1 MKKIT
6 MLTLLI
12 LTMDCVSAT
21 PLNGNYTI
29 NPLLP
34 ASATNFLSFS
44 SAITYLTT
52 TDPRNDGGPANT
64 GTVGVSGPVTFT
76 VSAGVYQSYITVPA
90 IPGVSPTNRVTFEGV
105 NAASTIIEV
114 GATNQATILILNV
127 NYVTFRNFTI
137 NNNASGVTA
146 GVFIM
151 GSTANNSGT
160 GCRISNCIINMPN
173 ATASGGSAHG
183 SGGLPSHA
191 IVVASFFSTSLDA
204 MRADSVLIDS
214 NTINGAY
221 NGISIQGQ
229 FDVGYN
235 RYMRVIG
242 NKINAYSS
250 GIQMRKVYTNLLIQ
264 NNSVNMY
271 SSTMNTTGIRLNDCD
286 NNTAIPSVISANR
299 VTGATEYGMY
309 VGKTT
314 SDPLNPTLIYNNL
327 ISSPAMYGMYIA
339 EFTPTWSDYHTVKC
353 YHNSINLT
361 GPCPF
366 NTQIPLYYYGYD
378 MISEF
383 KNNIFRIAPS
393 SVATTTYAAVFS
405 GLHDTTSVTVN
416 RNIYHNSIG
425 STLIR
430 RSVKTGPFPWSS
442 ALLDFTAADF
452 KQKKA
457 GGVDSWNGDPSF
469 ASEQNLYPTNGCWQ
483 GENLT
488 AIIPF
493 DIENNTRMNP
503 PSVGA
508 FEPLNDISVDKVYL
522 STPYVFGPQEL
533 KVRVKSNSRNTINSY
548 TVNYRLNNGTQ
559 VSLSLNNPLNC
570 GDTALVF
577 FTGVNQPNLVEGM
590 NNLVVYTSSPNTVT
604 DYYKVNDTTKLV
616 IQTITKQN
624 GGAIQM
630 AGTGYATFLSKP
642 TMIGDSAISICTWVK
657 LSSNN
662 VMQKIASKSNSTNG
676 FALGVDNLGRLD
688 AEVWTVSGGNTPLRL
703 LTSGTSFVNNY
714 VPVNEWTH
722 VAFTWKSGVGVKI
735 YINGMLA
742 GEMLSP
748 TLTLLK
754 QSTTNLHVG
763 ANSWTLS
770 QRFNGRIDELS
781 IWNKELSA
789 YQMKNYMHR
798 TLKGNETGLVS
809 YMQFNEPFT
818 FGYYHD
824 LISLSTANKGNNVNH
839 LQSTAPLG
847 GDSSL
852 VLLNQTSVNAVNANL
867 NISFTDSFDN
877 AVDVGITQ
885 IPYSPNVLPVA
896 LNVLQGKYWV
906 IRPYGN
912 TGVFQ
917 TTLQVTLPAGAFVA
931 NDLFLGLYKRGYN
944 SDSSWTLYKTASSVT
959 ATGAT
964 FQGIDTF
971 GQFMI
976 ASNGGSP
983 LFVNLVDYGAKWVG
997 NDAQVYWK
1005 TTGEMN
1011 LSGYSVER
1019 SYDGVNFAPLSFVKT
1034 TDKRGAITRNYTYND
1049 TQLDKDY
1056 ATFYYRVKSV
1066 DINNVENSSPI
1077 IVLNSSAIPNQMT
1090 VYPNPF
1096 NSFITINN
1104 EQELEGTVMVKLIN
1118 STGLTVYQ
1126 NKLHLIAPV
1135 STITIEELGN
1145 LPEGIYCIQISNKS
1159 NLLLSTKVMKSE

>member
-1 MKKIT
+1 MKKLAIFFY
-6 MLTLLI
+6 LVLGFYSA
-12 LTMDCVSAT
+12 SAT
-21 PLNGNYTI
+21 PLIGNYTI

-34 ASATNFLSFS
+34 ASTTNFLSFS

-64 GTVGVSGPVTFT
+64 GAVGVSGPVKFT
-76 VSAGVYQSYITVPA
+76 VSAGVYQSHITVPA
-90 IPGVSPTNRVTFEGV
+90 IPGVSPTNRVIFEGV
-105 NAASTIIEV
+105 NAATTIIEV

-191 IVVASFFSTSLDA
+191 IVVASSFSTSLDA
-204 MRADSVLIDS
+204 MQADSILIDS

-229 FDVGYN
+229 FNVGYN

-250 GIQMRKVYTNLLIQ
+250 GIQMRKVYTNLLVH
-264 NNSVNMY
+264 NNSINMY
-271 SSTMNTTGIRLNDCD
+271 TTTMSTTGIRLNDCD
-286 NNTAIPSVISANR
+286 NKTGVSPSVISGNR
-299 VTGATEYGMY
+299 ITGASEYGMY

-314 SDPLNPTLIYNNL
+314 SDWANATLIYNNL
-327 ISSPAMYGMYIA
+327 VSCPAMYGMYIA
-339 EFTPTWSDYHTVKC
+339 EFTPTSSDYQTAKC

-361 GPCPF
+361 GPCIF
-366 NTQIPLYYYGYD
+366 NTQTGLYYYGLD
-378 MISEF
+378 FISEF
-383 KNNIFRIAPS
+383 KNNIFSIAPS
-393 SVATTTYAAVFS
+393 VTGTAYPAVFS
-405 GLHDTTSVTVN
+405 GLYDTFSVSVD
-416 RNIYHNSIG
+416 RNIYFNATG
-425 STLIR
+425 PVLLR
-430 RSVKTGPFPWSS
+430 RTVKTGSS
-442 ALLDFTAADF
+442 YPLVNFTATDF
-452 KQKKA
+452 NQNKS
-457 GGVDSWNGDPSF
+457 GGVNSWNVNPSF
-469 ASEQNLYPTNGCWQ
+469 YMEQNLYPTSGCWQ

-488 AIIPF
+488 SIFPL
-493 DIENNTRMNP
+493 DIEANTRMNP
-503 PSVGA
+503 PAVGA
-508 FEPLNDISVDKVYL
+508 FEPLNDIALDRIYL
-522 STPYVFGPQEL
+522 PVPYQSGPQEL
-533 KVRVKSNSRNTINSY
+533 KVRVRSNSKNTINSY
-548 TVNYRLNNGTQ
+548 AVNYRLNNGTL
-559 VSLSLNNPLNC
+559 VSLNLNSPLNC
-570 GDTALVF
+570 GDTALVS
-577 FTGVNQPNLVEGM
+577 FTGINRPNLLEGM
-590 NNLVVYTSSPNTVT
+590 NDLVVYTASPNGVA
-604 DYYKVNDTTKLV
+604 DYFRVNDTTKLV
-616 IQTITKQN
+616 MQTISKQN

-630 AGTGYATFLSKP
+630 TGTGYTSFLSKP
-642 TMIGDSAISICTWVK
+642 SMIGDSAISVSVWVK
-657 LSSNN
+657 LSVNN
-662 VMQKIASKSNSTNG
+662 VVQKIVSKSNSTNG
-676 FALGVDNLGRLD
+676 FTFGIDNLGRLD
-688 AEVWTVSGGNTPLRL
+688 AEVWTVSGGNTSQRL
-703 LTSGTSFVNNY
+703 LTSGTSFLNNY
-714 VPVNEWTH
+714 VPVNEWTQ
-722 VAFTWKSGVGVKI
+722 VAFTWKSGVGMKI

-742 GEMLSP
+742 GEMLST
-748 TLTLLK
+748 TLTALK
-754 QSTTNLHVG
+754 QSATNLVVG
-763 ANSWTLS
+763 ANAASFA
-770 QRFNGRIDELS
+770 QRFIGRVDELS

-789 YQMKNYMHR
+789 YQIKNYMHR
-798 TLKGNETGLVS
+798 TLKGSETGLVS
-809 YMQFNEPFT
+809 YIQFNEPFA
-818 FGYYHD
+818 FGYYYD
-824 LISLSTANKGNNVNH
+824 LMSQLTANKGNNVNH

-852 VLLNQTSVNAVNANL
+852 VLLNQTNVNIANANL

-877 AVDVGITQ
+877 AVDVGVTQ

-931 NDLFLGLYKRGYN
+931 NDPFLGLYTRAYN

-1005 TTGEMN
+1005 TTSEIN
-1011 LSGYSVER
+1011 LRGYSVER
-1019 SYDGVNFAPLSFVKT
+1019 SYDGINFAPLSFVKT
-1034 TDKRGAITRNYTYND
+1034 THNGRAITRNYAYND

-1056 ATFYYRVKSV
+1056 FTFYYRVKAV
-1066 DINNVENSSPI
+1066 DINNIETSSPI
-1077 IVLNSSAIPNQMT
+1077 IVLTSSTIPNRMT

-1096 NSFITINN
+1096 TSFITINS
-1104 EQELEGTVMVKLIN
+1104 EQKLEGSVMVKLIN

-1145 LPEGIYCIQISNKS
+1145 LPEGIYCIQVSNKS
-1159 NLLLSTKVMKSE
+1159 SVLLNTKVMKSE

>member
-1 MKKIT
+1 MKKIAIIFS
-6 MLTLLI
+6 LVLGFYSA
-12 LTMDCVSAT
+12 SAT

-34 ASATNFLSFS
+34 ASTTNFLSFS

-64 GTVGVSGPVTFT
+64 GTVGVSGPVKFT
-76 VSAGVYQSYITVPA
+76 VSPGVYQSYITVPA

-105 NAASTIIEV
+105 DAATTIIQV

-137 NNNASGVTA
+137 NNSASGVTA

-151 GSTANNSGT
+151 GSTADNSGT

-173 ATASGGSAHG
+173 ATFAGGSAHG
-183 SGGLPSHA
+183 SGGLPSHG
-191 IVVASFFSTSLDA
+191 IVVASGFSTSLDA

-221 NGISIQGQ
+221 NGISVQGL
-229 FDVGYN
+229 FNAGYN
-235 RYMRVIG
+235 RNIRVIG
-242 NKINAYSS
+242 NKINAHSS
-250 GIQMRKVYTNLLIQ
+250 GIQMRKVYTSLLIK
-264 NNSVNMY
+264 NNNVNIYTSALY
-271 SSTMNTTGIRLNDCD
+271 SAGVRLNDCD
-286 NNTAIPSVISANR
+286 NKIASIPSVISGNR

-309 VGKTT
+309 IGKTT
-314 SDPLNPTLIYNNL
+314 SNWSNATLIYNN
-327 ISSPAMYGMYIA
+327 SVSCPAMYGIYIA
-339 EFTPTWSDYHTVKC
+339 EFTPVSSDYQTAKC

-361 GPCPF
+361 GPCIF
-366 NTQIPLYYYGYD
+366 NIQTALYYYGLD
-378 MISEF
+378 FISEF
-383 KNNIFRIAPS
+383 KNNIFSIAPS
-393 SVATTTYAAVFS
+393 ATTTAYPAVFA
-405 GLHDTTSVTVN
+405 GLYDTLAANVDRNVYYNATGSVLLRRTV
-416 RNIYHNSIG
+416 RTG
-425 STLIR
+425 SSYFLTN
-430 RSVKTGPFPWSS
+430 
-442 ALLDFTAADF
+442 FTAADF
-452 KQKKA
+452 NQKKS
-457 GGVDSWNGDPSF
+457 GGVNSWNANPSF
-469 ASEQNLYPTNGCWQ
+469 YTEQNLYPISGCWQ
-483 GENLT
+483 GDSLT
-488 AIIPF
+488 AIVPV

-503 PSVGA
+503 PAVGA
-508 FEPLNDISVDKVYL
+508 FEPLNDISVDNIYL
-522 STPYVFGPQEL
+522 ITPYVFGPQDLE
-533 KVRVKSNSRNTINSY
+533 VGVKSHSRNTINSFS
-548 TVNYRLNNGTQ
+548 VKYRLNGGSE
-559 VSLSLNNPLNC
+559 VSLNSNTPLNC
-570 GDTALVF
+570 GDITRSNFSGA
-577 FTGVNQPNLVEGM
+577 NQPNLIEGM
-590 NNLVVYTSSPNTVT
+590 NNLKVYTSLPNGVI
-604 DYYKVNDTTKLV
+604 DYIRTNDTANYA
-616 IQTITKQN
+616 IQTITRQN

-630 AGTGYATFLSKP
+630 SGTGYASFLSKP
-642 TMIGDSAISICTWVK
+642 AMIGDSAISVSVWVK
-657 LSSNN
+657 LNVNN
-662 VMQKIASKSNSTNG
+662 VAQKIASKSNSTNG

-688 AEVWTVSGGNTPLRL
+688 AEVWTVSGGNASLRL
-703 LTSGTSFVNNY
+703 LTSGTSFLNNY

-722 VAFTWKSGVGVKI
+722 VAFTWKSGVGMKV

-742 GEMLSP
+742 GEMLST
-748 TLTLLK
+748 TLTALK

-770 QRFNGRIDELS
+770 QRFNGRLDELS

-852 VLLNQTSVNAVNANL
+852 VLLNQTSVNAVNTNL

-917 TTLQVTLPAGAFVA
+917 STLQVTLPAGAFVA
-931 NDLFLGLYKRGYN
+931 NDPFLGLYKRGYN

-983 LFVNLVDYGAKWVG
+983 LFVNLIDYGAKWVG

-1005 TTGEMN
+1005 TTSEMN
-1011 LSGYSVER
+1011 LRGYSVER

-1034 TDKRGAITRNYTYND
+1034 TQKGGAIARNYTYND
-1049 TQLDKDY
+1049 TQLDRDY
-1056 ATFYYRVKSV
+1056 FTFYYRVKSV
-1066 DINNVENSSPI
+1066 DINNVETSSPI
-1077 IVLNSSAIPNQMT
+1077 IVLTSSTIPNRMT

-1096 NSFITINN
+1096 TSFIAINS
-1104 EQELEGTVMVKLIN
+1104 EQELEGTVTVKLIN

-1145 LPEGIYCIQISNKS
+1145 LPEGIYCLQVSNKS
-1159 NLLLSTKVMKSE
+1159 NMLLNTKVMKSE